1 MSKYNFSTIMYRHYT
16 PVFEMLSHWSKEV
29 KEEWRRFLH
38 RDDAWEL
45 AKVFIC
51 LKHFSD
57 NDVLLHFDIP
67 MGDGTVK
74 KVPRKPGLRKNDID
88 EIQRKY
94 STLNLSEK
102 WMYIRSSQTTLHIF
116 KKLQSGPLLT
126 MSHQIYVY

>member
-1 MSKYNFSTIMYRHYT
+1 MHSLTHFSVVSPFIYINFLSNMPNRWSVDNCSSNYDGTNYT

-67 MGDGTVK
+67 MGDVTVK
-74 KVPRKPGLRKNDID
+74 KVPRKPGLRKMQSPSIYQTVLLIYKDL
-88 EIQRKY
+88 
-94 STLNLSEK
+94 LN
-102 WMYIRSSQTTLHIF
+102 T
-116 KKLQSGPLLT
+116 
-126 MSHQIYVY
+126 QIV